1 MIGSDIANVYR
12 RFTRRNDAAA
22 SLPSADA
29 LIALTEGDAGAE
41 TDRILSDAGRFGL
54 HADLLRFAA
63 DLAPESA
70 RLGVQLE
77 QAFDAHAG
85 GERGRRDR
93 RAAQAPRRNW
103 LRMAGAVAA
112 GLVVA
117 IAAWTYRHD
126 QVPPQAGAV
135 AAAKTPKPDRIFAAL
150 GGDRASGARSDDE
163 IFRGAFAPDHIFRSK
178 FSGG

>member
-12 RFTRRNDAAA
+12 RFTRRNHAGG

-29 LIALTEGDAGAE
+29 LIALIEGDAGAD

-54 HADLLRFAA
+54 HADLLRFAR

-77 QAFDAHAG
+77 QAFDAHG
-85 GERGRRDR
+85 GRERRRRDR
-93 RAAQAPRRNW
+93 RAAAAPQRNW
-103 LRMAGAVAA
+103 LRAASALAA
-112 GLVVA
+112 GLLVA

-126 QVPPQAGAV
+126 QAPSQPDVV
-135 AAAKTPKPDRIFAAL
+135 AAAKMPRPDRIFAAL
-150 GGDRASGARSDDE
+150 DEGRASGSRSDE

-178 FSGG
+178 FNGG